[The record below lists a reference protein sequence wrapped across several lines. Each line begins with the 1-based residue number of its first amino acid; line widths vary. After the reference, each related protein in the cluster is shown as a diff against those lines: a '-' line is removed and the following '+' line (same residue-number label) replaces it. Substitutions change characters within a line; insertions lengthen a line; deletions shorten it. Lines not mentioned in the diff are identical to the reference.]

1 MTLQSGNKSHTKL
14 FPLHWSCLARTL
26 PQRHAPPSPLQH
38 HRRRFQLRLQL
49 RLRLRGQHS
58 TLSCAQIQNPNPNPF
73 SINDAPNLGPRPSD
87 RRLAA
92 VFRAAPFSLSSLSCR
107 TLGSLSAIAAYD
119 SSGPPFCWL
128 MARTAR
134 LCCTFY
140 TNLFIY
146 FFFIL
151 TISVSCLWAECAFS
165 VASAYTHTHAQ
176 THAQT
181 HTHTHIRTILLN
193 CWQISKCPKLSIW
206 CLNLWSTSNCNK
218 FDGNLRNML
227 NAKVICKSICQWIN
241 TLKCCFFFY
250 VVPYVMGGRGHILCF

>member
-92 VFRAAPFSLSSLSCR
+92 VFRAAPSPCR
-107 TLGSLSAIAAYD
+107 FFLAAHLGHCRPLLLMIRLGRHFVGSWHVLHGFVALFIPIFLFIFFLFWLFPLVVFELSALLVWH
-119 SSGPPFCWL
+119 PL
-128 MARTAR
+128 
-134 LCCTFY
+134 
-140 TNLFIY
+140 
-146 FFFIL
+146 
-151 TISVSCLWAECAFS
+151 
-165 VASAYTHTHAQ
+165 
-176 THAQT
+176 T
-181 HTHTHIRTILLN
+181 HTHTHRHTHRRTHTHTYGQY
-193 CWQISKCPKLSIW
+193 C
-206 CLNLWSTSNCNK
+206 
-218 FDGNLRNML
+218 
-227 NAKVICKSICQWIN
+227 
-241 TLKCCFFFY
+241 
-250 VVPYVMGGRGHILCF
+250 